1 VSGASNA
8 AGSGAVLGAVVIFL
22 IQQFGFLSLS
32 GFVGGLVYL
41 VIAVIVGGILGGL
54 AGWALTR
61 NH

>member
-1 VSGASNA
+1 MSGASNA